1 MLTKLFTQV
10 ISAAIRD
17 GINLTN
23 IKLTSGTTTTT
34 NVTNTSYAFDFANV
48 YTTILQNTKD
58 AYSTGV
64 ALSFNTNTSSLGANN
79 WICVGSGTTPPTV
92 DDYKLENAL
101 LDLTY
106 QGRLLNYQNNTLIFS
121 GIVTNNT
128 EAPVTINEVGV
139 LLSSSSSSSSGSA
152 LIARTVLQ
160 EPVILAVGD
169 SRTFSVAVNLD
180 EMLETSTNG

>member
-1 MLTKLFTQV
+1 MLTKLFTRM
-10 ISAAIRD
+10 ISLAIND
-17 GINLTN
+17 GLSIMG
-23 IKLTSGTTTTT
+23 IKLTSGTTTITT
-34 NVTNTSYAFDFANV
+34 TSSTNKAFSSSDT
-48 YTTILQNTKD
+48 YKTITQNTKD
-58 AYSTGV
+58 EYTTGLTLTFNSST
-64 ALSFNTNTSSLGANN
+64 TNFGSNN

-106 QGRLLNYQNNTLIFS
+106 QGRVLKYQNNTLIFS

-128 EAPVTINEVGV
+128 EAPVIINEVGV
-139 LLSSSSSSSSGSA
+139 LLSSSSGASTGSA
-152 LIARTVLQ
+152 LILRTVLQ